1 MAACPEAWAGWI
13 TNKWYNPASMP
24 QKLASVIVL
33 KPGYA
38 RWEGYASQRACGT
51 ITLIQSTK
59 KCMVDLGTAQD
70 KEVILKQ
77 LKAHGFTPEDIDTV
91 ILTHSDVDHIGN
103 MNLFPDATFIG
114 GNDVIQGDLFKEFF
128 KETYIV
134 DENVSIIH
142 TPGHDNRSITVLVK
156 TAKGTVAITGDLFE
170 YDKDWVTT
178 DTSEAWEPWS
188 QDKELQEKSRA
199 KIWKI
204 ADSIVPGH
212 GDIFKVDKTVD
223 LGKI

>member
-1 MAACPEAWAGWI
+1 M
-13 TNKWYNPASMP
+13 

-51 ITLIQSTK
+51 ITLIKSQK
-59 KCMVDLGTAQD
+59 NCIVDLGIPAD
-70 KEVILKQ
+70 KDIILSH
-77 LKAHGFTPEDIDTV
+77 LKAHGLTPKDIDTI

-128 KETYIV
+128 KEKYVV
-134 DENVSIIH
+134 DENITIIH

-156 TAKGTVAITGDLFE
+156 TAKGVVAITGDLFE
-170 YDKDWVTT
+170 YNKDWETV
-178 DTSEAWEPWS
+178 DSSEAWEPWS

-199 KIWKI
+199 KIWKL
-204 ADSIVPGH
+204 ADYIVPGH

-223 LGKI
+223 LLKP